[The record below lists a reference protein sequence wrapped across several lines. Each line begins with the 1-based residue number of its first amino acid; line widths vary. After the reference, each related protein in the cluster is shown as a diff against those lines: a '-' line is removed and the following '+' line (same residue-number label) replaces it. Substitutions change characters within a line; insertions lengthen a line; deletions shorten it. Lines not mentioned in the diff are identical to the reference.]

1 MCSSGASGELSELLS
16 VAGDDMI
23 IAYRNK
29 YYNTQYQSSS
39 PVRESSL
46 RKRPRSASIESIES
60 FIGDQRSTGSHIN
73 NLSDPI
79 EESEYAPFIHI
90 CLH

>member
-1 MCSSGASGELSELLS
+1 MSSSGASDELSELLR

-29 YYNTQYQSSS
+29 SSS

-46 RKRPRSASIESIES
+46 RKRLRSASIESIES

-73 NLSDPI
+73 NGAPLSMAAI
-79 EESEYAPFIHI
+79 IKNAVRFFM
-90 CLH
+90 